1 MHAKRCKLHLAKA
14 LSAKAFAGIRRASNL
29 LLSIVK
35 TVDRGCS
42 VHVEQAAQRS
52 LNKSWK
58 NFNLNSFA
66 FNLSWR
72 VLIQLEND
80 DETFICTLRRSWCSC
95 LVNETL
101 DAFGI
106 HKARWSIFPLRSSS
120 SSYQER
126 LSDLNE
132 TFTSNLSQ
140 KTWRWKR
147 LKGSS
152 EREVSNNM

>member
-1 MHAKRCKLHLAKA
+1 MDAKRCKLHLAKS
-14 LSAKAFAGIRRASNL
+14 LSAKAFAGIRRASNLLLSTQHYL

-42 VHVEQAAQRS
+42 VHVEQEAQRS

-106 HKARWSIFPLRSSS
+106 HKAR
-120 SSYQER
+120 
-126 LSDLNE
+126 
-132 TFTSNLSQ
+132 
-140 KTWRWKR
+140 
-147 LKGSS
+147 
-152 EREVSNNM
+152 